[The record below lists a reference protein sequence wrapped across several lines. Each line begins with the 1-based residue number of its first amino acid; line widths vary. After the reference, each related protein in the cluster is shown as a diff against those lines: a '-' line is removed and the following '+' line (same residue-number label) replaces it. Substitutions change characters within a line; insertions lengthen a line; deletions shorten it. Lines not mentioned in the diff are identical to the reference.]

1 MGVEKEATEG
11 SQSPGTRSS
20 DTDFLKETAQWFAAG
35 DARLTQNLP
44 QLYDE
49 LRRIAAGYLRQERPG
64 HTLQPTALVHEA
76 YLRLREQRNVDW
88 GNRSQFLAIAARM
101 MRRILVDHALARRTA
116 KRGGGSTPASLDEA
130 LQVFEEQ
137 EISTLEL
144 HDALQDLEALDP
156 RQAQVVEMRFFGGLT
171 VPEIGEVLSIS
182 PATVKR
188 EWNIAKHWLGRKMT
202 AV

>member
-1 MGVEKEATEG
+1 MQTNPEKPNQTG
-11 SQSPGTRSS
+11 QKLS
-20 DTDFLKETAQWFAAG
+20 DTDFLKETAQWFAQG
-35 DARLTQNLP
+35 DARLTENLP
-44 QLYDE
+44 LLYDE
-49 LRRIAAGYLRQERPG
+49 LRAIAGGCLREERPG

-101 MRRILVDHALARRTA
+101 MRRILVDHALARKTA
-116 KRGGGSTPASLDEA
+116 KRGGGSTKLSLDDA
-130 LQVFEEQ
+130 LHVFEEQ
-137 EISTLEL
+137 EISTLAL
-144 HDALQDLEALDP
+144 HEALQDLEALDP

-202 AV
+202 AA